1 MKKFIEIIKKK
12 WLRDTTKTILLVAIL
27 FAAYI
32 GINVLVENVEIKDI
46 DVTEDQLFTLSEQ
59 SINQARNV
67 TEDIKIY
74 LIGVDHHFQISQ
86 NNKGEIIVDN
96 SVKDYFCDEYNE
108 DKDNLYIPNLEK
120 STLTYL
126 AMKKNCEE
134 RGLKVYNATRG
145 GKLEVFKRVDFD
157 SLF

>member
-74 LIGVDHHFQISQ
+74 LIGVEENTSL
-86 NNKGEIIVDN
+86 VDL
-96 SVKDYFCDEYNE
+96 V
-108 DKDNLYIPNLEK
+108 
-120 STLTYL
+120 
-126 AMKKNCEE
+126 
-134 RGLKVYNATRG
+134 
-145 GKLEVFKRVDFD
+145 
-157 SLF
+157 

>member
-74 LIGVDHHFQISQ
+74 LIGVEENTSLVDLVKQYTNENEKITYEVIPDVQDRADLKSKYNITDETQ
-86 NNKGEIIVDN
+86 VIIMETASKNKIIT
-96 SVKDYFCDEYNE
+96 FDE
-108 DKDNLYIPNLEK
+108 
-120 STLTYL
+120 
-126 AMKKNCEE
+126 
-134 RGLKVYNATRG
+134 
-145 GKLEVFKRVDFD
+145 
-157 SLF
+157 